1 MAREEK
7 NIYGQ
12 RVVDYFSQQAQD
24 PYEQADSLAGFDR
37 AKHIVKVLF
46 QMGKVDAARQFIL
59 TNTFL
64 HALSHRFEAH
74 SDILA
79 ILRPFFP
86 TGWSEIPHNLQ
97 KKGGVSL
104 ARRASVALRRIG
116 ALREA
121 FSISEA
127 SLRIILDQKR
137 LGSLCSQLL
146 DLASTAGE
154 QNHLAQEERLLC
166 LAGEAAALNGYETE
180 VLGFKLARFRQL
192 SRLGRWEEALVV
204 RPSFEATASNSNM
217 AAIDAHHY
225 AVHMFMRGELKAE
238 HLTKAEELSHSAKSA
253 LGKRNLCGLRGFW
266 ELSNNDMGA
275 AKQSL
280 QDAIS
285 LAHKAGKIDR
295 RSEIYLAIV
304 KHKLGELSDSALI
317 AEQFEYNLDAV
328 CFYPLGEL
336 WYEIGNIN
344 AARKHALAAYRWA
357 LADGE
362 PFVRRFELT
371 KSTELLKKIAEVVSV
386 PPKYSPNQDSVAL
399 WEDTVSVLISKD
411 KRRRARQRETGLGGR
426 TGDVHS

>member
-1 MAREEK
+1 MRALTPDLIQTVKDLERRGLLQYDVVTKRHDLHPVVRGISAGGMAREEK

-192 SRLGRWEEALVV
+192 
-204 RPSFEATASNSNM
+204 
-217 AAIDAHHY
+217 
-225 AVHMFMRGELKAE
+225 
-238 HLTKAEELSHSAKSA
+238 
-253 LGKRNLCGLRGFW
+253 
-266 ELSNNDMGA
+266 
-275 AKQSL
+275 
-280 QDAIS
+280 
-285 LAHKAGKIDR
+285 
-295 RSEIYLAIV
+295 
-304 KHKLGELSDSALI
+304 
-317 AEQFEYNLDAV
+317 
-328 CFYPLGEL
+328 
-336 WYEIGNIN
+336 
-344 AARKHALAAYRWA
+344 
-357 LADGE
+357 
-362 PFVRRFELT
+362 
-371 KSTELLKKIAEVVSV
+371 
-386 PPKYSPNQDSVAL
+386 
-399 WEDTVSVLISKD
+399 
-411 KRRRARQRETGLGGR
+411 
-426 TGDVHS
+426 